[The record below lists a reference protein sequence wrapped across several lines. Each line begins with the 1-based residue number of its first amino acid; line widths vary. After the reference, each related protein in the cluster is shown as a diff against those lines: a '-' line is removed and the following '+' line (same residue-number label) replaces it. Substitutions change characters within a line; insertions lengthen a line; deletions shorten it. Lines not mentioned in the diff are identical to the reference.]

1 MSTSTIESPAELAQ
15 TELVQAELVQF
26 ITDMAQDPYRVA
38 AFTSDPGTF
47 LAGSGLSAANQ
58 DLLLSSTEA
67 TLRVATMTS
76 ESPDNLP
83 VVIIIVLIV

>member
-67 TLRVATMTS
+67 TLRIAAASDTPDS
-76 ESPDNLP
+76 EPII
-83 VVIIIVLIV
+83 IIIVLIV